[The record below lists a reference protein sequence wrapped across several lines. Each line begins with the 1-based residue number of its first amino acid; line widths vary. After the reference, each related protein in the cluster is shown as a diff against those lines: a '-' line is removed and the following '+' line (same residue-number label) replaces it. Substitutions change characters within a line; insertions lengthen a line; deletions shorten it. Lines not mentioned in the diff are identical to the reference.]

1 MSAGYRIERLR
12 LPPRLEGP
20 EAEELLELSSLSDA
34 VQRQI
39 GFRPVGHD
47 GEWSRSL
54 Q

>member
-12 LPPRLEGP
+12 LPPRPEGP
-20 EAEELLELSSLSDA
+20 EAEEFLELSRLTDA
-34 VQRQI
+34 VHWQI